1 MEFLIN
7 IYFIYTHTHT
17 HRHTYCGQAHVLAIH
32 SISDTDM
39 TTGISKDIHADINI
53 GVHTDTHTHRG
64 KWQKKK
70 KKNEKTCAIQCRSNN
85 RFHTQSS

>member
-1 MEFLIN
+1 MKKDKVPQKSNIICQDNAIFD
-7 IYFIYTHTHT
+7 IYFIHTHTHT
-17 HRHTYCGQAHVLAIH
+17 HTHIYCGQAHVLATH

-70 KKNEKTCAIQCRSNN
+70 KK
-85 RFHTQSS
+85 

>member
-1 MEFLIN
+1 
-7 IYFIYTHTHT
+7 
-17 HRHTYCGQAHVLAIH
+17 
-32 SISDTDM
+32 M

-70 KKNEKTCAIQCRSNN
+70 KMKRHVQYNAGQTGFTHRVLNK
-85 RFHTQSS
+85 